1 MERVIIDI
9 GSGNI
14 KSYTVDKNKKVTP
27 LYQKNIMFKAHFS
40 KEKGIDEKDKE
51 ELIKGIKDI
60 KKLSDGKPISAYA
73 TSVFRMLSEKQLSS
87 LRIDLIRETGLGINV
102 ISPEQEEIYMAKSVG
117 NIEELNTPYL
127 VSCVGG
133 SSTEMIVMQ
142 KGKILEQITEEFA
155 TGDMLRKFPR
165 IAEDKCTVSEEE
177 LREYI
182 EQNFKKLPTIKC
194 ENAIFTGFHLTYN
207 TVAKNPMH
215 ENDLFSRADI
225 PYYLTTEEFKVNNS
239 NAIKN
244 RSLDELKR
252 GYPENPNFMNG
263 TRGANTIVGYILEK
277 VGAKRIFP
285 TDLNMING
293 IVAELDER
301 EERN

>member
-14 KSYTVDKNKKVTP
+14 KSYTVDENKKVTP

-40 KEKGIDEKDKE
+40 KEKGIDENDKE

-117 NIEELNTPYL
+117 NIEELDTPYL
-127 VSCVGG
+127 VCCVGG

-155 TGDMLRKFPR
+155 TGDMLRKFPG

-207 TVAKNPMH
+207 CLLYTSDA
-215 ENDLFSRADI
+215 A
-225 PYYLTTEEFKVNNS
+225 
-239 NAIKN
+239 
-244 RSLDELKR
+244 DEL
-252 GYPENPNFMNG
+252 
-263 TRGANTIVGYILEK
+263 
-277 VGAKRIFP
+277 
-285 TDLNMING
+285 
-293 IVAELDER
+293 
-301 EERN
+301 